1 MLTRTVSLDE
11 LRLHTLKEPTMEPL
25 VEPVT
30 RVEVPAA
37 EGVTFP
43 STTYAVAI
51 TLSLQSM

>member
-11 LRLHTLKEPTMEPL
+11 LRLHTLKEPTIEPL